1 MKNIFFLQNK
11 YYEILIFMCFIIQ
24 KGIFKVYSSIHRHA
38 QTQTDT
44 DTHTETHTHTHTQT
58 HTHTHTHTPLYM
70 YTHTSTHIH
79 THTHTPVFEIQC
91 FEHAVVQEREHFRYI
106 KREKR
111 KKYSVLPTRF
121 CGGASAIPLAKKE
134 EKNSVL

>member
-44 DTHTETHTHTHTQT
+44 DTHTETHTHTHTHRHT
-58 HTHTHTHTPLYM
+58 HTHTHTHTHHYICIHIHLHIY
-70 YTHTSTHIH
+70 IH
-79 THTHTPVFEIQC
+79 THTHPFSRFSALNTPLWRSVSIFAISKEKKEKNIQC
-91 FEHAVVQEREHFRYI
+91 FQHAFVEERQQFR
-106 KREKR
+106 
-111 KKYSVLPTRF
+111 
-121 CGGASAIPLAKKE
+121 
-134 EKNSVL
+134 